1 MFLGSYTCKW
11 LEPVGIMGR
20 AVVDCPVLH
29 RVGNHVRDRR
39 VQLTAILDGLL

>member
-1 MFLGSYTCKW
+1 MFLGSHTRKW

-20 AVVDCPVLH
+20 AVVDCPVFH

-39 VQLTAILDGLL
+39 IQFAAILDGLL